1 MICIKCGQNNTQVV
15 NSRQN
20 KKAASVWRRRRCREC
35 GCTYTTY
42 EGISLDQIEVLS
54 DSTTVPFHHTTLLI
68 SIASCFEHSTD
79 QRAKYAEA
87 LTKTVEEALVQ
98 SGAKTSTKAISEAT
112 YEVLKRFDS
121 IAAVQYAAHHS
132 KHLSRYLRV

>member
-1 MICIKCGQNNTQVV
+1 MICIKCGQSSTQII

-20 KKAASVWRRRRCREC
+20 KKTASVWRRRRCKMC

-54 DSTTVPFHHTTLLI
+54 ENSTTPFHHTTLLL
-68 SIASCFEHSTD
+68 SIASCFEHKTKEK
-79 QRAKYAEA
+79 AKNAEA
-87 LTKTVEEALVQ
+87 LTKTIEEALVKD
-98 SGAKTSTKAISEAT
+98 GTKTSTKAISEIA

-121 IAAVQYAAHHS
+121 IAAVQYAAHHPDY
-132 KHLSRYLRV
+132 LSRYLRV